1 MDAQKLKR
9 KTREHARFRAQQR
22 YGINLNRHTRK
33 DLIQRIKTGKCLL
46 LEKETNSRR
55 KYLVEFEGQKVVVV
69 YSKPR
74 QEIITLLPFEGK
86 NLRQASIKCEYC
98 KASFLKDTKVNHR
111 FNSQNIHP
119 CTSPKMFDSQL
130 PHPSWI
136 LQESVSFGFQI
147 EFLQDPDIVLDKM
160 YIGFYERLYLD
171 AAETLRI
178 ALDYKKL
185 VPLDESILWI
195 ETKDDYACNPPKRRV
210 TFSSYL
216 LPEE

>member
-1 MDAQKLKR
+1 MDAKKLKR
-9 KTREHARFRAQQR
+9 KTREHARVRAKQR
-22 YGINLNRHTRK
+22 YGINLNRHARK
-33 DLIQRIKTGKCLL
+33 DLIQRIKAGKCLL

-55 KYLVEFEGQKVVVV
+55 KYLVEFEDQKVIVV

-86 NLRQASIKCEYC
+86 HLKQASVKCEFC
-98 KASFLKDTKVNHR
+98 SQFFPKDVRRNYR

-119 CTSPKMFDSQL
+119 CTSPKMFDNQL

-136 LQESVSFGFQI
+136 LQEETSFSVSLKNIALGI
-147 EFLQDPDIVLDKM
+147 ETYSDF
-160 YIGFYERLYLD
+160 D
-171 AAETLRI
+171 AAYKDLYES
-178 ALDYKKL
+178 ALDVLIQYLKKNGL
-185 VPLDESILWI
+185 PGFDESILWI
-195 ETKDDYACNPPKRRV
+195 DTQDDYACSPPRRRV

>member
-1 MDAQKLKR
+1 MDAQRLKR

-22 YGINLNRHTRK
+22 YGINLNRHVRK
-33 DLIQRIKTGKCLL
+33 DLIQKIKTGKCLL

-55 KYLVEFEGQKVVVV
+55 KYLVEYEGQRVIVV
-69 YSKPR
+69 YSKTR

-86 NLRQASIKCEYC
+86 NLRQASIRCEYC
-98 KASFLKDTKVNHR
+98 KVSFPKDTRFNYR

-119 CTSPKMFDSQL
+119 CTSSKMFDNQL

-136 LQESVSFGFQI
+136 LQEETGFSLPLENIYAGI
-147 EFLQDPDIVLDKM
+147 ETYKDF
-160 YIGFYERLYLD
+160 D
-171 AAETLRI
+171 AAYKDLYEA
-178 ALDYKKL
+178 ALDVLIQYLKKNGL
-185 VPLDESILWI
+185 PGFDESILWI
-195 ETKDDYACNPPKRRV
+195 DTQDDYTCVPPRRRV